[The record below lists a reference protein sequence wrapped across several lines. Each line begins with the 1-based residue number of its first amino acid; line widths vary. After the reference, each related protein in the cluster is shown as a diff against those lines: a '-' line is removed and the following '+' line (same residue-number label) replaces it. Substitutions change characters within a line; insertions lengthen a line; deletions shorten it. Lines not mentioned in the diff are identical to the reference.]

1 MIWLQ
6 MFNGSRMY
14 AAWRANCVQSLDS
27 NFLRCEL
34 YQRGKLSGEKSRSYE
49 VLNLF
54 TVNSWNKVYCSGF
67 ECCLAQWECDC
78 DLDITALL
86 QCKLKFSQYDSPPGE
101 SAVSALF
108 IGCKAVELLGCDH
121 STMKIKDNH
130 GKHRVKIAA
139 ITCYWQWFWSCASA
153 SEEWNGGKQWSPHC
167 WGWVQPFSSKVTTKL
182 ITSWQEFG
190 RFSQICLWV
199 CHILVDWH
207 TDSLSTCTAKCREKE
222 LKSSPPV
229 VLMPHMQHPWEFLL
243 SPLEW
248 NLLQTTSI

>member
-153 SEEWNGGKQWSPHC
+153 SEEWNGGKQWSPSLLGLSPTLLKQSDHQTYYQLA
-167 WGWVQPFSSKVTTKL
+167 GV
-182 ITSWQEFG
+182 WQVL
-190 RFSQICLWV
+190 SDM
-199 CHILVDWH
+199 LV
-207 TDSLSTCTAKCREKE
+207 SLS
-222 LKSSPPV
+222 
-229 VLMPHMQHPWEFLL
+229 HL
-243 SPLEW
+243 SGLTHGQSL
-248 NLLQTTSI
+248 NLHSKIQGKRT